1 MNIGR
6 RAPCRQSRVG
16 FNPPKQRQNSRR
28 IGGLKPNLRWIT
40 APHPAAAGKKR
51 KTTMDMQNK
60 AKKLIEMIQTA
71 PVEWKLLTEVADLT
85 RGRVISKGYLADN
98 LGNYPVYS
106 SQTLNNG
113 EIGKINSFDFDGEF
127 VSWTTDGANAGTVFY
142 RSGKFSITNVCGLI
156 KIKNI
161 LELNYKFLFYWLSI
175 EAKKHVYSGM
185 GNPKLMSHQMGKIQI
200 PIPPLEIQQEIV
212 KILDKFTELEATL
225 EAELT
230 LRKRQYQY
238 YRDFLLDFDNQIGGI
253 ADDYK
258 GRLKDVVWKTLGEV
272 TLPTENIKWKYTD
285 KIYQYIDLT
294 SVSRENKTIT
304 DTIAISA
311 NNAPSRAQKI
321 VKEHDVIFATTRPT
335 LQRFT
340 IISKKFS
347 GEIASTGYCVLRANC
362 KEVLPKWIYYQIST
376 ERFNQYVEVNQ
387 IGSAYP
393 AISDAKVKEFK
404 IPTPPLP
411 EQEKITAILDKF
423 DILTHSISEGLPYE
437 IALRRKQYEYYRGQ
451 LLSFPKAA

>member
-1 MNIGR
+1 
-6 RAPCRQSRVG
+6 
-16 FNPPKQRQNSRR
+16 
-28 IGGLKPNLRWIT
+28 
-40 APHPAAAGKKR
+40 
-51 KTTMDMQNK
+51 MDMQSK

-71 PVEWKLLTEVADLT
+71 PVEWKPLGEVADYEQPTKYLVASKNYDDKFDTPVLT
-85 RGRVISKGYLADN
+85 AGKTFILGYTDETEGIYKASGSPVIIFDDFTTANKWVD
-98 LGNYPVYS
+98 
-106 SQTLNNG
+106 
-113 EIGKINSFDFDGEF
+113 FDFKVKSSAMKIITSKNEQD
-127 VSWTTDGANAGTVFY
+127 VLLKYVYYWLNTLPNSLTDGDHKRQWISN
-142 RSGKFSITNVCGLI
+142 FSN
-156 KIKNI
+156 K
-161 LELNYKFLFYWLSI
+161 E
-175 EAKKHVYSGM
+175 
-185 GNPKLMSHQMGKIQI
+185 I
-200 PIPPLEIQQEIV
+200 PIPPLETQQKIV

-225 EAELT
+225 EATLEAELA

-238 YRDFLLDFDNQIGGI
+238 YRDFLLDFDNQIGGG
-253 ADDYK
+253 ADGYQC
-258 GRLKDVVWKTLGEV
+258 RLKDVVWKTLGEV

-294 SVSRENKTIT
+294 SVSREYKTIT

-387 IGSAYP
+387 SGSAYP

-404 IPTPPLP
+404 IPIPSLP
-411 EQEKITAILDKF
+411 EQEKIVAILDKF
-423 DILTHSISEGLPYE
+423 DTLTHSISEGLPYE
-437 IALRRKQYEYYRGQ
+437 ITLRRKQYEYYREQ
-451 LLSFPKAA
+451 LLAFPKAA

>member
-1 MNIGR
+1 
-6 RAPCRQSRVG
+6 
-16 FNPPKQRQNSRR
+16 
-28 IGGLKPNLRWIT
+28 
-40 APHPAAAGKKR
+40 
-51 KTTMDMQNK
+51 MDMQSK

-71 PVEWKLLTEVADLT
+71 PVEWKPLGEVADYEQPTKYLVASKNYDDKFDTPVLT
-85 RGRVISKGYLADN
+85 AGKTFILGYTDETEGIYKASGSPVIIFDDFTTANKWVD
-98 LGNYPVYS
+98 
-106 SQTLNNG
+106 
-113 EIGKINSFDFDGEF
+113 FDFKVKSSAMKIITSKNEQD
-127 VSWTTDGANAGTVFY
+127 VLLKYVYYWLNTLPNSLTDGDHKRQWISN
-142 RSGKFSITNVCGLI
+142 FSN
-156 KIKNI
+156 K
-161 LELNYKFLFYWLSI
+161 E
-175 EAKKHVYSGM
+175 
-185 GNPKLMSHQMGKIQI
+185 I
-200 PIPPLEIQQEIV
+200 PIPPLETQQKIV

-225 EAELT
+225 EAELA

-238 YRDFLLDFDNQIGGI
+238 YRDFLLDFDNQIGGG
-253 ADDYK
+253 ADGYQC
-258 GRLKDVVWKTLGEV
+258 RLKDVVWKTLGEV

-294 SVSRENKTIT
+294 SVSREYKTIT

-387 IGSAYP
+387 SGSAYP

-404 IPTPPLP
+404 IPIPSLP
-411 EQEKITAILDKF
+411 EQEKIVAILDKF
-423 DILTHSISEGLPYE
+423 DTLTHSISEGLPYE
-437 IALRRKQYEYYRGQ
+437 ITLRRKQYEYYREQ
-451 LLSFPKAA
+451 LLAFPKAA

>member
-1 MNIGR
+1 M
-6 RAPCRQSRVG
+6 QS
-16 FNPPKQRQNSRR
+16 
-28 IGGLKPNLRWIT
+28 
-40 APHPAAAGKKR
+40 
-51 KTTMDMQNK
+51 K

-71 PVEWKLLTEVADLT
+71 SVEWKLLTQVADLT

-200 PIPPLEIQQEIV
+200 PIPPLEIQQKIV

-225 EAELT
+225 EATLEAELA

-238 YRDFLLDFDNQIGGI
+238 YRDFLLDFDNQIGGGI

-272 TLPTENIKWKYTD
+272 FDLKNGYTPSKSNKEYWENGSIPWFRMED
-285 KIYQYIDLT
+285 I
-294 SVSRENKTIT
+294 RENGRILDNSLQHISKSAVKGGKLFPANSIIMATSATIGEHALIT
-304 DTIAISA
+304 VPFLA
-311 NNAPSRAQKI
+311 N
-321 VKEHDVIFATTRPT
+321 
-335 LQRFT
+335 QRFT
-340 IISKKFS
+340 SLSLKPEFADKLSIYFLYYYCFNLSEWCKKNTTTSSF
-347 GEIASTGYCVLRANC
+347 ASVDMNGF
-362 KEVLPKWIYYQIST
+362 K
-376 ERFNQYVEVNQ
+376 RF
-387 IGSAYP
+387 P
-393 AISDAKVKEFK
+393 
-404 IPTPPLP
+404 IPILPLP
-411 EQEKITAILDKF
+411 EQEKIVAILDKF
-423 DILTHSISEGLPYE
+423 DTLTHSISEGLPHE
-437 IALRRKQYEYYRGQ
+437 IALCRKQYEYYREQ
-451 LLSFPKAA
+451 LLAFPKAA